1 MTELPTFLAG
11 AVGMAYAIAALFF
24 LRFWTRAKDG
34 LFLSFAA
41 AFALFAI
48 NQSLIGIFG
57 AQSEM
62 RVAFYSLRLIGF
74 GLIIIAIVRKNIAK
88 P

>member
-1 MTELPTFLAG
+1 MTDIATFLAG
-11 AVGMAYAIAALFF
+11 AVGMAYAVAAVFF

-57 AQSEM
+57 VQSEM
-62 RVAFYSLRLIGF
+62 RAAFYSLRLIGF
-74 GLIIIAIVRKNIAK
+74 GLIIFAIIRKNLAK